1 VGQEI
6 LYCFKCQERVTS
18 ADLDASNAL
27 RFGNRTACRKCVP
40 DLLASLS
47 SQERKDLVSRVQ
59 GPKKAST
66 ARFTV
71 PATPRPKAIAL
82 PADGGSNQVM
92 GWSIGGV
99 AAALVVGIVLLVTGS
114 GSPPAPRDPAPAPV
128 SRASEESS
136 RDRAAREAIARA
148 RSLPSSDVD
157 AQLAAFEQAARTAE
171 GTSREREAKDL
182 RDEFVALRRKG
193 YAKELASVEERARVV
208 LQKEEF
214 GAALAIFEAVRALHP
229 GPEWNGLV
237 DARLQDVRKAVDV
250 LYAPLKDQAATA
262 RGKGEEN
269 EVKSLRERVARW
281 GLPDKAADLEAH
293 LKNHAPPPP
302 VPPKPD
308 GWKWVPV
315 FDGKSTDFLAM
326 GGEGAWI
333 VENGALVHVKER
345 KASAQTKRHFSDG
358 DLRIRF
364 KFRKCSHVGFAVR
377 QVVEGYYFVALNG
390 AELDQ
395 LDDREHEVFIVCRGA
410 SVTAT
415 LDEKPYPVVTHGKP
429 TGKGPLQFNAYGE
442 YFAVKTLEFR
452 EPLESLTPIAHWTL
466 DAVVGGTVADA
477 SGLGNPGTV
486 VDGPAPIPGR
496 INGALQFDGKRAHVS
511 VPHAP
516 ALSVTGAL
524 TIAAWVNPAPPG
536 DVPTPSIVEKWD
548 SPPEGGV
555 SGYFLRL
562 GKGGQAHFSLG
573 TPGKLAEVYSVKP
586 VPPESWT
593 FLTAVYDTGSLKMY
607 VNGTLERTATT
618 TYVPGPSLGPLRIAM
633 GGGGGAHY
641 FAGAIDDVRVYNRA
655 LTADEIAKLAGK

>member
-1 VGQEI
+1 MGQEI

-47 SQERKDLVSRVQ
+47 PQERKDLVSRVQ
-59 GPKKAST
+59 GPKKAAT

-82 PADGGSNQVM
+82 PGDGGSNQVM
-92 GWSIGGV
+92 AWSIGGV

-114 GSPPAPRDPAPAPV
+114 GSSPAPRDPAPAPI
-128 SRASEESS
+128 SRGPEESP

-171 GTSREREAKDL
+171 GTSREREARDL
-182 RDEFVALRRKG
+182 RDEFIAIRRKG
-193 YAKELASVEERARVV
+193 YAKELASVEERARGV

-214 GAALAIFEAVRALHP
+214 GAALAIFEAVRALHA

-237 DARLQDVRKAVDV
+237 DAKLQDVRKAVDA

-269 EVKSLRERVARW
+269 DVKTLRERVARW

-293 LKNHAPPPP
+293 LKTVQPEPT
-302 VPPKPD
+302 PKPA
-308 GWKWVPV
+308 GWQWVPI
-315 FDGKSTDFLAM
+315 FDGKSVDFLSM
-326 GGEGAWI
+326 NGEGAWN
-333 VENGALVHVKER
+333 VENGTLVHVKGR
-345 KASAQTKRHFSDG
+345 KSSAQTKRRFADG
-358 DLRIRF
+358 DFRIRF
-364 KFRKCSHVGFAVR
+364 KVSKASHVGFAFR
-377 QVVEGYYFVALNG
+377 QVSADAYYFVALNG
-390 AELDQ
+390 AELNQ
-395 LDDREHEVFIVCRGA
+395 LDEKEHEFFVTCRGPE
-410 SVTAT
+410 VKAT
-415 LDEKPYPVVTHGKP
+415 LDEKPFPVEAKGKP
-429 TGKGPLQFNAYGE
+429 TEGPLQFNAYGE
-442 YFAVKTLEFR
+442 YFVIKALEFR
-452 EPLESLTPIAHWTL
+452 EPLESLHPIGHWTL

-477 SGLGNPGTV
+477 SGFGNPGTV
-486 VDGPAPIPGR
+486 VDGAAPVPGR
-496 INGALQFDGKRAHVS
+496 INGALQFDGKRSHVT

-516 ALSVTGAL
+516 ALAVTGAL
-524 TIAAWVNPAPPG
+524 TIAAWVNPAPAG
-536 DVPTPSIVEKWD
+536 DVPTPSVVEKWD
-548 SPPEGGV
+548 GGPDGGV

-562 GKGGQAHFSLG
+562 GKGGLAHFSLG
-573 TPGKLAEVYSVKP
+573 SPGKLAEVYSLKT

-593 FLTAVYDTGSLKMY
+593 FLAATYDTGILKMY
-607 VNGTLERTATT
+607 VNGALERTATT
-618 TYVPGPSLGPLRIAM
+618 TYVPGPSRGPLRIAM

-641 FAGAIDDVRVYNRA
+641 FAGGIDDVRVYNRA
-655 LTADEIAKLAGK
+655 LSADEIAKLAGK

>member
-27 RFGNRTACRKCVP
+27 RFGTRTACRKCVP

-47 SQERKDLVSRVQ
+47 AQERKDLVSRVQ

-82 PADGGSNQVM
+82 PGDGGSNQVM
-92 GWSIGGV
+92 LWSIGGV

-114 GSPPAPRDPAPAPV
+114 GSPPPPREPSPAPV
-128 SRASEESS
+128 SRGPEESP

-148 RSLPSSDVD
+148 RSLPSSDLD
-157 AQLAAFEQAARTAE
+157 AQLTAFEQAVKTAE
-171 GTSREREAKDL
+171 GSSREREAKDL
-182 RDEFVALRRKG
+182 RDEFVALRRKA
-193 YAKELASVEERARVV
+193 YVKELAAVEDRARGA

-214 GAALAIFEAVRALHP
+214 GAALAGFEAVRALHP

-237 DARLQDVRKAVDV
+237 DAKVQEVRKAVDT

-262 RGKGEEN
+262 RAKGVEN
-269 EVKSLRERVARW
+269 EVKTIRERVARW
-281 GLPDKAADLEAH
+281 GLPDKAADLDAN
-293 LKNHAPPPP
+293 LKNLAPLP
-302 VPPKPD
+302 PPKPE
-308 GWKWVPV
+308 GWQWVPI
-315 FDGKSTDFLAM
+315 FDGKSLDFLSM
-326 GGEGAWI
+326 NGEGAWT

-345 KASAQTKRHFSDG
+345 KSSAQTKRQFTDG
-358 DLRIRF
+358 DFRIRF
-364 KFRKCSHVGFAVR
+364 KFRNCSHIGVAVR
-377 QVVEGYYFVALNG
+377 QAAEGYFFVALNG
-390 AELDQ
+390 ADLQQ
-395 LDDREHEVFIVCRGA
+395 LDDREHEIFIVCRGPV
-410 SVTAT
+410 VTAT
-415 LDEKPYPVVTHGKP
+415 LDEKPFPVVPQGKP
-429 TGKGPLQFNAYGE
+429 QSKGPFQFNGYGE
-442 YFAVKTLEFR
+442 YLAIKTLEFR
-452 EPLESLTPIAHWTL
+452 EPLESLNPIGHWTF

-486 VDGPAPIPGR
+486 VDGAQPVPGR

-511 VPHAP
+511 VPHSP
-516 ALSVTGAL
+516 ALSVSGAL
-524 TIAAWVNPAPPG
+524 TIAAWVNPSPPG

-548 SPPEGGV
+548 SPPDGGV

-586 VPPESWT
+586 IPSESWT
-593 FLTAVYDTGSLKMY
+593 FLTAVYDTGTLKMY
-607 VNGTLERTATT
+607 VNGTLDRTATT
-618 TYVPGPSLGPLRIAM
+618 TYVPGPSRGPLRIAM